1 MPSATNGIAIIG
13 IAIGIAIPIII
24 VLGAAAILLYR
35 AWRRGCVNHPRDDAL
50 EMVIPA
56 PEPIGFNPSPDS
68 SFVSD
73 VDIEPTGFNPSPDS
87 SVVSTVDNTTVKQE
101 CDSTAEEEEEE
112 DNDEEV
118 IYTSPVAHRTR
129 SRRNNN

>member
-1 MPSATNGIAIIG
+1 MVKPPSK
-13 IAIGIAIPIII
+13 
-24 VLGAAAILLYR
+24 
-35 AWRRGCVNHPRDDAL
+35 
-50 EMVIPA
+50 
-56 PEPIGFNPSPDS
+56 PIGFDPSPDS
-68 SFVSD
+68 SVVSDVDIEPTGFNHSPDSSVVSD

-87 SVVSTVDNTTVKQE
+87 CGVSTVDNTTVKQE
-101 CDSTAEEEEEE
+101 CDSTAEEEE